1 VLASRS
7 GPAASGA
14 AALAAELA
22 GRGSQVSVLACD
34 SAERAGVAGLLAR
47 IGATGPPLT
56 AVMHAAGAGQATA
69 VADTTTAEL
78 AAVLSAK
85 AAGAAWLDE
94 LTADA
99 GLDAFVLFSSAAA
112 TWGSGL
118 QSGYAAANAF
128 LDGLAENRR
137 ARGLP
142 ATSVAW
148 GLWGG
153 GGLGEGESG
162 TQLQRRGLRV
172 MDPDLAVRALG
183 HALAGQEDLLTVADV
198 DWARFAPA
206 YTAARPSPLI
216 AGLPEVAQALAET
229 ADDAAAA
236 DAARTALERRLAALP
251 RAEQGRV
258 ILELIRAEAAVV
270 LEFPSAEA
278 VTAHRPFRE
287 LGFDSLTAVELR
299 NRLTAAT
306 GLRLPS
312 TLIFDYP
319 TSAVLADYLRT
330 EICQDGQAMKEPVF
344 AELDQLESAL
354 SGIAAD
360 SPLRADVTVRL
371 QTMLSRWMSVQAVPA
386 EDVPAADAVTS
397 RLRSATADE
406 VLSFI
411 DKEFGVDG

>member
-1 VLASRS
+1 M
-7 GPAASGA
+7 
-14 AALAAELA
+14 
-22 GRGSQVSVLACD
+22 D
-34 SAERAGVAGLLAR
+34 S
-47 IGATGPPLT
+47 
-56 AVMHAAGAGQATA
+56 
-69 VADTTTAEL
+69 
-78 AAVLSAK
+78 
-85 AAGAAWLDE
+85 
-94 LTADA
+94 
-99 GLDAFVLFSSAAA
+99 
-112 TWGSGL
+112 
-118 QSGYAAANAF
+118 
-128 LDGLAENRR
+128 
-137 ARGLP
+137 
-142 ATSVAW
+142 
-148 GLWGG
+148 
-153 GGLGEGESG
+153 
-162 TQLQRRGLRV
+162 
-172 MDPDLAVRALG
+172 DLAVRALG
-183 HALAGQEDLLTVADV
+183 QALAGREGLLTVADV

-216 AGLPEVAQALAET
+216 SGLPEVAQALAET

-236 DAARTALERRLAALP
+236 DAARTALEQRLAALP

-330 EICQDGQAMKEPVF
+330 EICQDGEAMKEPVL

-371 QTMLSRWMSVQAVPA
+371 QTMLSRWMATDGS
-386 EDVPAADAVTS
+386 AADAVTS

-411 DKEFGVDG
+411 DKEFGVDR